1 MREKFARNV
10 APPTLKLFPHPCA
23 LLINIIIIIIIIIYY
38 YYYRYLRFGPI
49 YTGLVRFGNS
59 QTIISATSISATNH
73 MSL

>member
-23 LLINIIIIIIIIIYY
+23 LLINIIIIIIIIYY

-59 QTIISATSISATNH
+59 QTIISATNH